1 MAIKKTT
8 KTPRKTAK
16 KSTSKKTPKKLAAK
30 KTPVKK
36 RTTIK
41 KVAKQTYQGEE
52 AFLASIEPYK
62 LNKKEKY
69 MSVKQKRHFVKILQ
83 RWKQMLQLEQDR
95 TADKIQNNSNHFA
108 DESDRATHEE
118 GFTLE
123 IRTRERERKLL
134 FKIDESV
141 DDLNKGDYGF
151 CVNPNCGV
159 EIGIRRLEARPTASL
174 CIDCKTLEEITEKQQ
189 YG

>member
-8 KTPRKTAK
+8 KTPKKTAK
-16 KSTSKKTPKKLAAK
+16 KSTSKKTTKKIATK
-30 KTPVKK
+30 KIAVKK
-36 RTTIK
+36 RTTNK

-52 AFLASIEPYK
+52 AFLASIKPYK

-69 MSVKQKRHFVKILQ
+69 MSVKQKRHFSKILE
-83 RWKQMLQLEQDR
+83 RWKQMLQMEQDR

-123 IRTRERERKLL
+123 IKTRERERKLL
-134 FKIDESV
+134 TKIDRSI
-141 DDLNKGDYGF
+141 KGLSNQNYGF
-151 CVNPNCGV
+151 CLNPNCGV

>member
-8 KTPRKTAK
+8 KTTRRTAK
-16 KSTSKKTPKKLAAK
+16 KSTSKKTSKKLVAK

-36 RTTIK
+36 ITTTK

-69 MSVKQKRHFVKILQ
+69 MSAKQKRHFAKILE

-95 TADKIQNNSNHFA
+95 TA
-108 DESDRATHEE
+108 
-118 GFTLE
+118 
-123 IRTRERERKLL
+123 
-134 FKIDESV
+134 
-141 DDLNKGDYGF
+141 NK
-151 CVNPNCGV
+151 NP
-159 EIGIRRLEARPTASL
+159 
-174 CIDCKTLEEITEKQQ
+174 K
-189 YG
+189 

>member
-8 KTPRKTAK
+8 KTPIKSTK
-16 KSTSKKTPKKLAAK
+16 KSTSKKPTKKLAAK
-30 KTPVKK
+30 KRPVKK
-36 RTTIK
+36 RIASTK
-41 KVAKQTYQGEE
+41 AQKQAYQGEE

-69 MSVKQKRHFVKILQ
+69 MSAKQKKHFSKILE

-134 FKIDESV
+134 SKIDSSV
-141 DDLNKGDYGF
+141 EDLNNGDYGF
-151 CVNPNCGV
+151 CVNSNCGV

>member
-8 KTPRKTAK
+8 KNSKTTTK
-16 KSTSKKTPKKLAAK
+16 KSTSKKTVRKLAPKKVQPSYL
-30 KTPVKK
+30 
-36 RTTIK
+36 
-41 KVAKQTYQGEE
+41 GEE
-52 AFLASIEPYK
+52 AFLATIEPYK

-69 MSVKQKRHFVKILQ
+69 MRAKQKKHFLKILE
-83 RWKQMLQLEQDR
+83 RWKQMLRLEQTR

-108 DESDRATHEE
+108 DDSDRATHEE

-123 IRTRERERKLL
+123 IKTRERERRLL
-134 FKIDESV
+134 SKIDQSINGLI
-141 DDLNKGDYGF
+141 DHDYGF
-151 CVNPNCGV
+151 CLNPNCGI
-159 EIGIRRLEARPTASL
+159 EIGIRRLEARPTARL

>member
-8 KTPRKTAK
+8 KTPKKTAK
-16 KSTSKKTPKKLAAK
+16 KSTSKKTTKKLAAK

-36 RTTIK
+36 RTTTK
-41 KVAKQTYQGEE
+41 KVAKQTYLGEE

-69 MSVKQKRHFVKILQ
+69 MSAKQKRHFAKILA

-108 DESDRATHEE
+108 D
-118 GFTLE
+118 
-123 IRTRERERKLL
+123 
-134 FKIDESV
+134 
-141 DDLNKGDYGF
+141 
-151 CVNPNCGV
+151 
-159 EIGIRRLEARPTASL
+159 
-174 CIDCKTLEEITEKQQ
+174 
-189 YG
+189 